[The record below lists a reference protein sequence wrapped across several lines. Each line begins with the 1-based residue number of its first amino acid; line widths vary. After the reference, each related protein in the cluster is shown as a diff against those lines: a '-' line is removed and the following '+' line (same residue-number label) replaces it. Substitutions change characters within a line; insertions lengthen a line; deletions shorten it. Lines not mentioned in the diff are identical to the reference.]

1 MTCEQLRIEKNR
13 AYVEYLNAK
22 DITEASEKL
31 ALWMERRLAY
41 EDAYRQEIKGE
52 TIWR

>member
-22 DITEASEKL
+22 DITEAAEKL

-52 TIWR
+52 TRV